1 MSTNTPATFKD
12 AYDIL
17 KNNAQ
22 LLEHSDE
29 PDIDNLVNIIEQ
41 SIDAYKVC
49 QERIHAVENALK
61 NAFDDT
67 TLSS

>member
-1 MSTNTPATFKD
+1 MSTPTTFKD

-49 QERIHAVENALK
+49 QERIHAVETALK

-67 TLSS
+67 ALSS